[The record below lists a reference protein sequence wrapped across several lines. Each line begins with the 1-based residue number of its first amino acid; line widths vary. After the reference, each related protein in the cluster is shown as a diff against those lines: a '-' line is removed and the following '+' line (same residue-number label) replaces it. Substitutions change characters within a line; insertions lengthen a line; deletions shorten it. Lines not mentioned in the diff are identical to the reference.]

1 MSELRERSRES
12 GFRQGSAPHM
22 AGRESTRGYMLDM
35 LVALAPSLLLSG
47 VYLFGYRAFL
57 VAGVSVAGCLAFEW
71 LYCLLT
77 KRPQTIGDGSAAVT
91 GLLLA
96 FCLPAGVPLGTIL
109 IGDFFAI
116 IVVKS
121 IFGGLGR
128 NFMNPA
134 LAGRV
139 FLFSFPAA
147 VTVFP
152 AVRDWSGWQTGVDAI
167 SAATPLEALRGGAL
181 PDVGLLE
188 LFTGVRGGSLGEA
201 SAALLLLGGVYLVLR
216 RVIQPRIPLA
226 FLGTVAALTWLFPP
240 AGIGAPDWM
249 CYQLL
254 SGGLVLGAVFMAT
267 DPVTSPITGSGQVL
281 YGIGCGALTIFLR
294 YYGAY
299 PEGAAFAILI
309 MNACA
314 WGLDR
319 LIPRRSFGQTWRG
332 RWGR

>member
-1 MSELRERSRES
+1 MAESSERRRES
-12 GFRQGSAPHM
+12 GFHQGSAPHM
-22 AGRESTRGYMLDM
+22 AGRESTRGYMLDV

-47 VYLFGYRAFL
+47 LYLFGYRAFL
-57 VAGVSVAGCLAFEW
+57 VAGVSVAGCLAFEC

-77 KRPQTIGDGSAAVT
+77 KKPQTIGDGSAVIT
-91 GLLLA
+91 GILLA
-96 FCLPAGVPLGTIL
+96 FCLPVTVPLGAVL
-109 IGDFFAI
+109 VGDFFAI

-121 IFGGLGR
+121 LFGGLGK

-139 FLFSFPAA
+139 FLFSFPIA
-147 VTVFP
+147 VTAFS
-152 AVRDWSGWQTGVDAI
+152 AVRDWSGWQAGVDAV
-167 SAATPLEALRGGAL
+167 SAATPLEALRVGTL
-181 PDVGLLE
+181 PDFSLLE

-216 RVIQPRIPLA
+216 GVIQPRIPLA
-226 FLGTVAALTWLFPP
+226 FLGTVAVLTYLFPP
-240 AGIGAPDWM
+240 AGLAAADWM
-249 CYQLL
+249 LYQLL
-254 SGGLVLGAVFMAT
+254 SGGLVLGAVFMAP
-267 DPVTSPITGSGQVL
+267 DPVTSPVTGTGQVL
-281 YGIGCGALTIFLR
+281 YGIGCGVLTVFLR

-299 PEGAAFAILI
+299 PEGVAFAILI

-319 LIPRRSFGQTWRG
+319 LIPRRGFGQTWRE

>member
-1 MSELRERSRES
+1 
-12 GFRQGSAPHM
+12 M
-22 AGRESTRGYMLDM
+22 AGRESTRGFMLDM
-35 LVALAPSLLLSG
+35 LVALTPSLLLSG
-47 VYLFGYRAFL
+47 GYLFGYRAFL
-57 VAGVSVAGCLAFEW
+57 VAGVSVAGCLAFEV
-71 LYCLLT
+71 LFCLLT

-96 FCLPAGVPLGTIL
+96 LCLPAGVPLGAVL

-116 IVVKS
+116 VVVKS

-147 VTVFP
+147 VSVFP
-152 AVRDWSGWQTGVDAI
+152 AVRDWSGWLSGVDAV
-167 SAATPLEALRGGAL
+167 SAATPLAVLRDGVL
-181 PDVGLLE
+181 PDVSLLE
-188 LFTGVRGGSLGEA
+188 LFTGIRGGSLGEV
-201 SAALLLLGGVYLVLR
+201 SAALLLLGGVYLLLR
-216 RVIQPRIPLA
+216 GVIRPRIPLA
-226 FLGTVAALTWLFPP
+226 FLGTVAVLTCFFPP
-240 AGIGAPDWM
+240 AGVAGWDWM

-267 DPVTSPITGSGQVL
+267 DPVTSPVTGGGQIL
-281 YGIGCGALTIFLR
+281 YGLGCGALTVFLR
-294 YYGAY
+294 YCGAY
-299 PEGAAFAILI
+299 PEGVAFAILI

-319 LIPRRSFGQTWRG
+319 LVPRRGFGQTWREG
-332 RWGR
+332 WGR